1 MIVMGLESE
10 LALLGVKPTAS
21 VRDRVGQAL
30 LAAVGETQPHAP
42 GWGSKHRST
51 YFLANG
57 GAFGLDPPRSVPEL
71 STPECVDPFDL
82 AAAHRAGLA
91 LVAGAAARVEEF
103 QGHRLTPA
111 LASTFHQPR
120 EVSLGTHENYGA
132 PTALDPALLIRNLV
146 TWVVVR
152 SILTEPGTVSSAPES
167 RGFALAPRAEL
178 MTRVSGPYTTHDRAL
193 FTTCRLNYSGRGW
206 RRLHVIAAGGTA
218 SSWAIVVRHGVAAL
232 ILELTLRGDR
242 FPEVLLLRQP
252 LAALRS
258 VSLDPEATIETL
270 DGGTTTAL
278 GLNERLLARLKA
290 AQAAEPFAPWAERVL
305 AEWEHGLAVIARG
318 DEAEAALLFESALR
332 RQVLG
337 AFLERAGV
345 DWRTAR
351 IWASCLDQIRNLSPD
366 PLAPLP
372 QTAAAV
378 RRRLGEETARA
389 LEIELR
395 PAGFS
400 LRDYSRFAGIVD
412 GLMSL
417 DIELSRT
424 PDGLGAE
431 LDQVQLDSRNGAAIL
446 PPERWR
452 PLLRTPP
459 AGTRAEVRGR
469 LIARHAS
476 APDLRASWAGV
487 VAGGRVYDLPSP
499 LSTIEPPPRG

>member
-1 MIVMGLESE
+1 VIVMGLESE

-21 VRDRVGQAL
+21 VRDRVGRAL
-30 LAAVGETQPHAP
+30 LTAVGETQAHAP

-51 YFLANG
+51 LFLANG

-82 AAAHRAGLA
+82 AASQRAGLA
-91 LVAGAAARVEEF
+91 LVAAAAARVEEF
-103 QGHRLTPA
+103 HGHRLTPA

-120 EVSLGTHENYGA
+120 EVSLGTHENYGV
-132 PTALDPALLIRNLV
+132 PTSLDPGALVKNLV

-152 SILTEPGTVSSAPES
+152 SILTEPGVVSTLPDSN
-167 RGFALAPRAEL
+167 GYALAPRAEL

-206 RRLHVIAAGGTA
+206 RRLHLISTGGTA
-218 SSWAIVVRHGVAAL
+218 SSWAVVVRHGVAAL
-232 ILELTLRGDR
+232 ILELTLRGEV
-242 FPEVLLLRQP
+242 FPDHLLLRHP

-258 VSLDPEATIETL
+258 VSQDPETPIETTA
-270 DGGTTTAL
+270 GMSATAL
-278 GLNERLLARLKA
+278 GLNEQLLARLLA
-290 AQAAEPFAPWAERVL
+290 AHRKEQLAPWADRVFQ
-305 AEWEHGLAVIARG
+305 EWERGLAVIARG
-318 DEAEAALLFESALR
+318 DEAEAALLLESALR

-337 AFLERAGV
+337 AFLSRAGV

-351 IWASCLDQIRNLSPD
+351 IWAACLDQIRNLSPD

-372 QTAAAV
+372 TTAAAV

-389 LEIELR
+389 IELELKG
-395 PAGFS
+395 AGFS
-400 LRDYSRFAGIVD
+400 LRDYGRFAGIVD

-431 LDQVQLDSRNGAAIL
+431 LDRVQAETRNGDAIL
-446 PPERWR
+446 SPEHWR
-452 PLLRTPP
+452 PLLKTPP
-459 AGTRAEVRGR
+459 PGTRAEVRGR
-469 LIARHAS
+469 LIARHAQ

-499 LSTIEPPPRG
+499 LSTTEPPPRG